1 MSTEVGEL
9 KNSEEKGGPS
19 MYNLSFD
26 WLEKRDL
33 LAPNKVAMEDLAQGV
48 KLTYREFNI
57 RCNRLANAFRES
69 LGVKKGDRIAIL
81 ALNCFQYLEAL
92 FAVGKIGAILV
103 PVNIRLTGKEIKY
116 IFDNS

>member
-57 RCNRLANAFRES
+57 R
-69 LGVKKGDRIAIL
+69 
-81 ALNCFQYLEAL
+81 
-92 FAVGKIGAILV
+92 
-103 PVNIRLTGKEIKY
+103 
-116 IFDNS
+116 